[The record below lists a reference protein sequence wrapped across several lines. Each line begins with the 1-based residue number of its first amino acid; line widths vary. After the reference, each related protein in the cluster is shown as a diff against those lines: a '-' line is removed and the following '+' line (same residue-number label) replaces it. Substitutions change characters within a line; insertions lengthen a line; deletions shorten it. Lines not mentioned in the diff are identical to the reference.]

1 MPVKHLKAHKG
12 CSSMKETRTTAQL
25 KCLYTNARSMGNKQ
39 EELEAIVHQENY
51 DMVAITETWWDDSHN
66 WSAAMD
72 GYKLFRRDRRGRRGG
87 GVALYVREGLDSLEL
102 DDGDD
107 RVECLWV
114 RIRGKAN
121 KAVIV
126 VGVCYRPPN
135 QDEETDELF
144 YKQLGEASRSLALDL
159 VGDFNLPD
167 VCWKYN
173 TAERKPPRRFLER
186 VADNFL
192 TQLVR
197 EPTREGA
204 PLDLLFTNREGL
216 VSHVMVGGR
225 LGQSDHE
232 MMEFLIRGEAARGV
246 SKTATLDFRR
256 ADFSLFRRLVERVP
270 WEAAPKGK
278 GVQEGWT
285 VFKEEVLKAQEG
297 VVPRCQKTSRRGRR
311 PAWLTKELWLELRK
325 KRRVYNLWKKG
336 QATQE
341 DYKGVARLCR
351 EKSRRAK
358 AELELSLA
366 AAVKDNKKHFFKYI
380 SSKRRAKENL
390 QPLVDGGGNTVTKD
404 EEKAEVLNAFFASV
418 FNSRANCS
426 LGTQPPELEDRDGD
440 QNGAPIIQGEMVS
453 DLLHHLDTHKSM
465 GPDEIHPRVLKE
477 LADVLTKPLSIIYQQ
492 SWLMGEVPAE
502 WRLANVTPIFK
513 KGQKEDPG
521 NYKPVSLT
529 LVTGKLMEQI
539 ILSAITQHVE
549 NNQGIKPSQHEF
561 RKGRSGLTNL
571 ISFYD
576 KVTHLVD
583 EGKAVDVVY
592 LDFSKAFDMVSHSI
606 LLEKLAAHGLDG
618 CPLRWVKN
626 WLDGRAQRVVV
637 NGVYSSWRPVT
648 SGVPQGSV
656 LGPVLFNIFIN
667 DLDEGIKCTLS
678 KFADDT
684 KLCGGVDL
692 LEGRKALQR
701 DLDRLDRWAEAM
713 CKVLHL
719 GRSSPMQYYR
729 LGEEWLESYQAEKDL
744 GVLVDSHLNMSQQ
757 CAQVAKKANGILA
770 CMKKSVAS
778 RSREVIV
785 PLYSALVRPH
795 LEYCVQFWAPHY
807 KRDIEGLERVQRRA
821 MKLVKGLEQKS
832 YEERLR
838 ELGLFS
844 LKKRRLRG
852 DLIALYNYLKGGCR
866 EVGVGLF
873 SQVTS
878 DRTRGN
884 GLKLHQGRLR
894 LDIRKFF
901 FTERVIKHWN
911 RLPRE
916 VVESPSLE
924 AKQPQFPQP
933 LLIRLLL
940 QTLHQLHCP
949 SLHTLQ
955 PLNVSLVVGGPE
967 RNTVFEYC
975 MGLLRPKC
983 RTLHMA
989 LFKPH
994 TIDLGPSI
1002 QPVQVPL
1009 QSLPT
1014 LKQINTPAQLG
1025 VICKLTESAL
1035 DPFIQIIDKDIK
1047 QNWPQHRALGNT
1059 ACNRLPTGVNSIHHH
1074 SLGPAIQPV
1083 LYPAKRTP
1091 VQAMSS

>member
-1 MPVKHLKAHKG
+1 
-12 CSSMKETRTTAQL
+12 MKETRTTAQL

-51 DMVAITETWWDDSHN
+51 DMVAITETWWGDSHN
-66 WSAAMD
+66 WTAAMD
-72 GYKLFRRDRRGRRGG
+72 GYKLLRRDRRGRRGG
-87 GVALYVREGLDSLEL
+87 GVALYVRECLDSLEL

-121 KAVIV
+121 KADIV
-126 VGVCYRPPN
+126 
-135 QDEETDELF
+135 
-144 YKQLGEASRSLALDL
+144 LGEASRSLALVL

-173 TAERKPPRRFLER
+173 TAERKQSRRFLER

-192 TQLVR
+192 TQLVS

-216 VSHVMVGGR
+216 VSDVMVGGC

-232 MMEFLIRGEAARGV
+232 MIEFLIHGEAARGV
-246 SKTATLDFRR
+246 SKTAPLDFRR
-256 ADFSLFRRLVERVP
+256 ADFGLFRRLVERVP
-270 WEAAPKGK
+270 WEAALMGK

-285 VFKEEVLKAQEG
+285 FFKEEVLKAQERA
-297 VVPRCQKTSRRGRR
+297 VPRCRKTSRRGRR
-311 PAWLTKELWLELRK
+311 PAWLTRELWLELRR
-325 KRRVYNLWKKG
+325 KRRVYDLWKKG
-336 QATQE
+336 RATQE

-351 EKSRRAK
+351 EKTRRAK

-366 AAVKDNKKHFFKYI
+366 AAIKDNKKHFFKYI

-390 QPLVDGGGNTVTKD
+390 QPLVDGGENTVTKD

-418 FNSRANCS
+418 FISRAECS
-426 LGTQPPELEDRDGD
+426 MGTQPLELEDRDGD
-440 QNGAPIIQGEMVS
+440 QTGAPIVQGEMVS

-477 LADVLTKPLSIIYQQ
+477 LAEELTKPLSIIYQQ
-492 SWLMGEVPAE
+492 SWLTGEVPAD

-513 KGQKEDPG
+513 KGRKEDPG
-521 NYKPVSLT
+521 NYRPVSLT
-529 LVTGKLMEQI
+529 SVPGKLMEQI
-539 ILSAITQHVE
+539 ILSAITRH
-549 NNQGIKPSQHEF
+549 
-561 RKGRSGLTNL
+561 
-571 ISFYD
+571 D
-576 KVTHLVD
+576 KVTRLVD

-592 LDFSKAFDMVSHSI
+592 LDFSKAFEMVSHSI

-618 CPLRWVKN
+618 CTLLWVKN

-667 DLDEGIKCTLS
+667 DLDEGIECTLS

-684 KLCGGVDL
+684 KLCGSVDL

-701 DLDRLDRWAEAM
+701 DLDRLDGWAEVNCMRFNKAK

-719 GRSSPMQYYR
+719 GHSNPMQRYR
-729 LGEEWLESYQAEKDL
+729 LGEEWLESCLAEKDL
-744 GVLVDSHLNMSQQ
+744 GVFVDSRLNMSQQ

-770 CMKKSVAS
+770 CIKNSVAS
-778 RSREVIV
+778 RTREVIV
-785 PLYSALVRPH
+785 PLYSAL
-795 LEYCVQFWAPHY
+795 FWAPHY
-807 KRDIEGLERVQRRA
+807 KRDTEVLERVQRRA
-821 MKLVKGLEQKS
+821 TKLVKGLEQKS
-832 YEERLR
+832 YEEWLR

-844 LKKRRLRG
+844 LEKRRLRG
-852 DLIALYNYLKGGCR
+852 DFIALFNYLKGGCR

-884 GLKLHQGRLR
+884 GLKLRQGRFR

-924 AKQPQFPQP
+924 VFKG
-933 LLIRLLL
+933 RLDEVLRDMDKKED
-940 QTLHQLHCP
+940 P
-949 SLHTLQ
+949 
-955 PLNVSLVVGGPE
+955 
-967 RNTVFEYC
+967 RNY
-975 MGLLRPKC
+975 
-983 RTLHMA
+983 
-989 LFKPH
+989 
-994 TIDLGPSI
+994 
-1002 QPVQVPL
+1002 QPVSQEDREVIRDSQHGFTKGKLCLTNPVAFYDGVTVLVDKGRATDVIYLDFCKVFDMVPHNIL
-1009 QSLPT
+1009 VTKLGRYGFDGWTIRWIRNWLNGCIQKDTVNGPMSKWRSVTSGVPQGFILGSILFNIFINDIDSGTECT
-1014 LKQINTPAQLG
+1014 LSNSADDT
-1025 VICKLTESAL
+1025 KLSGAVDTLEGR
-1035 DPFIQIIDKDIK
+1035 D
-1047 QNWPQHRALGNT
+1047 
-1059 ACNRLPTGVNSIHHH
+1059 
-1074 SLGPAIQPV
+1074 AIQRDLDRLEEWAHANLMKCNKTKCKV
-1083 LYPAKRTP
+1083 LHLGQGNPQYQYRLGE
-1091 VQAMSS
+1091 